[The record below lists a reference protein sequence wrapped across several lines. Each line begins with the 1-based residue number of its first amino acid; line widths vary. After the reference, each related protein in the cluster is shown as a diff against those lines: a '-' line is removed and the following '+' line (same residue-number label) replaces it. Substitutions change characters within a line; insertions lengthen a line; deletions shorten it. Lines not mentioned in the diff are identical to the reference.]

1 MPPSAMTTANAP
13 DQYADGKIADAWE
26 LYIGSRQ
33 ERCGNYRQW
42 VTNLLRSH
50 GCQNVLDA
58 ACGTGVDSVMLLE
71 DGFQVCSVDGSDK
84 MLKYALKER
93 WERRKEGNGIFDRW
107 NIEEANWLT
116 LEEDIEKKG
125 MIPNR
130 GFDAVICM
138 GNSFAHLPDSHG
150 DGSNHLTAISNFEKV
165 LRPGGILVID
175 HRNYDAILDTG
186 RAPAKNI
193 YYKGDN
199 IVNISTIT
207 EFKNA
212 KPSKVVL
219 DYTLDVSELALKKGK
234 APVGYNKNESSP
246 LLCKFQLTYHPHRLV
261 EFRKLLSSVFGS
273 GASHE
278 VLGDFESLEATTC
291 PAYYVH
297 IVQKQ
302 NSNGF
307 IM

>member
-1 MPPSAMTTANAP
+1 
-13 DQYADGKIADAWE
+13 
-26 LYIGSRQ
+26 
-33 ERCGNYRQW
+33 
-42 VTNLLRSH
+42 
-50 GCQNVLDA
+50 
-58 ACGTGVDSVMLLE
+58 MLLE